1 MGGSNNSI
9 YSYTDWK
16 LGVTKDLG
24 MGFSLGLAYVQTNA
38 KDYAYVN
45 PQGNSLGRAGFL
57 ANLTKTF

>member
-1 MGGSNNSI
+1 
-9 YSYTDWK
+9 
-16 LGVTKDLG
+16 